1 MNLLADQVFFDAIKE
16 NAELMQTIGNR
27 LYSTAIPLPDA
38 EADNVPIPY
47 VILTFDGLTN
57 DGYSKDGYEGI
68 QDNVTVGVIIT
79 AATREE
85 LGTIANDIRTSVREY
100 FNANF
105 GTLDGILDDYRF
117 SAQPVQYYAAKP
129 CFWQELSYQCAF
141 QND

>member
-27 LYSTAIPLPDA
+27 LYSTSIPLPDA

-68 QDNVTVGVIIT
+68 QDNVTVGVLIT
-79 AATREE
+79 AGTREE

-105 GTLDGILDDYRF
+105 GTLDGIPDDYRF

-141 QND
+141 KNE